1 MENGELTGP
10 DLGKGIPEGDLADGA
25 MIVGHAAGEAVL
37 VARQGDEIFAV
48 AANCTHYG
56 GPLGE
61 GLLVGNTVRCPWHH
75 ACFDLRTG
83 AALRAPALN
92 DLQCWL
98 VERRG
103 GKIVVGEK
111 RPTSRPGPVS
121 ERGVTSRPSSVAIV
135 GAGAAGNAAAE
146 MLRREGYDG
155 AVTVFDSD
163 PLAPYDRP
171 NLSKDYLA
179 GNAPEDWI
187 PLHPP
192 SFYNELEIE
201 LALDKRVRSLDARAL
216 RLTFEDGNTQEFG
229 AVLLATG
236 ASPIHLDIPV
246 TDGPEITY
254 LRSLDDSR
262 SLIAAAG
269 QSTKAVVLGASFI
282 GLEVAASLR
291 TRGLEVHV
299 VAPETRPLEKVLG
312 PELGDFIRGVHE
324 ERGVKFHLGQ
334 TASSVQR
341 GIVTLSSGEK
351 LEADLVVAGV
361 GVRPALQLGEEAGL
375 AVDRGILVD
384 EYLETSA
391 QGVFAAGDI
400 ARWPDPHTGQHIRVE
415 HWVVAERQGQT
426 AARNILGQKV
436 RFDHVPFFWSNH
448 YDVAIGYSGHAE
460 KWDVIEIDGSIADQD
475 CAVRYRLAG
484 KTIAIATMGRDR
496 ENLETERAME
506 VALSPL
512 S

>member
-1 MENGELTGP
+1 MESGDLTGP
-10 DLGKGIPEGDLADGA
+10 DLGNGIQEGDLADGA

-37 VARQGDEIFAV
+37 LSRHGDEIFAV

-56 GPLGE
+56 GPLAE

-83 AALRAPALN
+83 AAVRAPALN
-92 DLQCWL
+92 DLQCWV
-98 VERRG
+98 VERRD

-111 RPTSRPGPVS
+111 RQPSRPEPVS
-121 ERGVTSRPSSVAIV
+121 RQGVASRPVSIVIV

-155 AVTVFDSD
+155 PVTVFDFD
-163 PLAPYDRP
+163 GLAPYDRP

-187 PLHPP
+187 PLHPR
-192 SFYNELEIE
+192 SFYEELGIA
-201 LALDKRVRSLDARAL
+201 LTLDKRVRSLDARA
-216 RLTFEDGNTQEFG
+216 RRITFDDGGSTEYG
-229 AVLLATG
+229 ALLLATG

-246 TDGPEITY
+246 TDGPEIKY
-254 LRSLDDSR
+254 LRSLADSR
-262 SLIAAAG
+262 SLIAAA
-269 QSTKAVVLGASFI
+269 SEAKKAVVLGASFI

-291 TRGLEVHV
+291 TRGLDVHV
-299 VAPETRPLEKVLG
+299 VAPEARPLEKVLG

-324 ERGVKFHLGQ
+324 EHGVKFHLGQ
-334 TASSVQR
+334 TASAVER
-341 GIVTLSSGEK
+341 GTVTLSGGEK
-351 LEADLVVAGV
+351 LEADLILAGV
-361 GVRPALQLGEEAGL
+361 GVRPSLQLAEEAGL
-375 AVDRGILVD
+375 AVDRGVVVN

-400 ARWPDPHTGQHIRVE
+400 ARWPDPHTGQRIRVE

-448 YDVAIGYSGHAE
+448 YDLAIGYSGHAE
-460 KWDVIEIDGSIADQD
+460 KWDAIEVDGSIADQD
-475 CAVRYRLAG
+475 CAIRYRLGG
-484 KTIAIATMGRDR
+484 KTIAIATIGRDR
-496 ENLETERAME
+496 ENLETELAME
-506 VALSPL
+506 LALS
-512 S
+512 SSG

>member
-1 MENGELTGP
+1 MEIGDLTGP
-10 DLGKGIPEGDLADGA
+10 DLGNGIAEGDLADGA
-25 MIVGHAAGEAVL
+25 MIVGHAAGDAVL
-37 VARQGDEIFAV
+37 LARHGDEVFAV

-56 GPLGE
+56 GPLAE

-83 AALRAPALN
+83 AAVRAPALN
-92 DLQCWL
+92 DLQCWN
-98 VERRG
+98 VERKD

-111 RPTSRPGPVS
+111 RQPSRPEPVS
-121 ERGVTSRPSSVAIV
+121 GQGVVSRPVSIAIV

-155 AVTVFDSD
+155 PVTVFDFD
-163 PLAPYDRP
+163 GLAPYDRP

-187 PLHPP
+187 PLHPR
-192 SFYNELEIE
+192 SFYEELGIA
-201 LALDKRVRSLDARAL
+201 LTLDKRVRSVDARAG
-216 RLTFEDGNTQEFG
+216 RITFYDGGSTEYG
-229 AVLLATG
+229 ALLLATG

-246 TDGPEITY
+246 TDGPEISY
-254 LRSLDDSR
+254 LRSLADSR
-262 SLIAAAG
+262 SLIAAA
-269 QSTKAVVLGASFI
+269 SEAKKAVVLGASFI

-291 TRGLEVHV
+291 TRGLDVHV
-299 VAPETRPLEKVLG
+299 VAPEARPLEKVLG

-324 ERGVKFHLGQ
+324 EHGVKFHLGQ
-334 TASSVQR
+334 TASSVER
-341 GIVTLSSGEK
+341 GKVTLSGGEK
-351 LEADLVVAGV
+351 LEAELIVAGV
-361 GVRPALQLGEEAGL
+361 GVRPALQLAEEAGL
-375 AVDRGILVD
+375 AVDRGVVVN

-391 QGVFAAGDI
+391 PGIFAAGDI
-400 ARWPDPHTGQHIRVE
+400 ARWPDPHTGQRIRVE

-436 RFDHVPFFWSNH
+436 RFDQVPFFWSNH

-460 KWDVIEIDGSIADQD
+460 KWGAIEVDGSIPDQD
-475 CAVRYRLAG
+475 CAIRYRLGG
-484 KTIAIATMGRDR
+484 KTMAIATIARDR

-506 VALSPL
+506 LALTS
-512 S
+512 SG